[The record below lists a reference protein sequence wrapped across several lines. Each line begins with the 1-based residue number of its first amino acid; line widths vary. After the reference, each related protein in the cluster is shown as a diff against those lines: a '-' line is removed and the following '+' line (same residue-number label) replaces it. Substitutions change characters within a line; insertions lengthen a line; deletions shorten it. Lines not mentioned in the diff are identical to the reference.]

1 MPTFFMLWVFRAIYI
16 SIHNTLLCVC
26 VETGGQTA
34 NALSPE
40 NLSKVLEGT
49 GELEGQIYMGHKR
62 GKSTKNKNLKM
73 EEPKRD
79 CEGRTTTTV
88 GSGLDTQ
95 YFLRK
100 GCEM

>member
-1 MPTFFMLWVFRAIYI
+1 M
-16 SIHNTLLCVC
+16 C

-40 NLSKVLEGT
+40 NLSKVLKGI

-62 GKSTKNKNLKM
+62 GKSTKNQNIKM
-73 EEPKRD
+73 EEAKQD
-79 CEGRTTTTV
+79 CEGRTTAIV

-95 YFLRK
+95 YRALRK